1 MSRIEDVLPLS
12 PLQEGLLFLSRYDD
26 PAGDDVYVVQFRFDI
41 AGPLD
46 ADRMRAAA
54 EALLARHPNLRA
66 GFRHQRRE
74 GRPVQ
79 VVPRAV
85 QLPWRNVDLSALP
98 EAERAAETERLLAA
112 DRADRFDPATP
123 PLMRFT
129 LLRLGPAAHR
139 LVFTHHHLL
148 LDGWSMGLLI
158 KELFALY
165 GGGADPSALPG
176 TTPYRDYLAW
186 LARQDGD
193 TARTA
198 WRAALDG
205 LDEGTLVAGPA
216 RGRATGTPDELVT
229 DLPED
234 LVAALVARSRADG
247 LTLNTLVQGAW
258 GLLVG
263 HLTGRDDVTFGEIV
277 SGRPADL
284 PGAERMV
291 GMFANA
297 LPVRLR
303 TAPGE
308 PLSAAL
314 HRLQDQHAELM
325 PHQHLGLAA
334 VQSLAEPAEL
344 FDTMVIF
351 ENYPLDPDTLQVTAG
366 DIRLTE
372 VGEHAA
378 THYPLCLMV
387 VPGSPF
393 RLRLSYRTDL
403 YDRDTVAALAARLT
417 GLLELLAQGLDRTP
431 ASVDPLPAAE
441 RWDLLVA
448 RNDTARPLP
457 ETCLP
462 ELFAAQARRSP
473 DAPAV
478 VAAGETLTYA
488 ELDRRSARLAR
499 RLSALGAGPETH
511 VALLLPRTH
520 DLPAALLAVLR
531 SGAGYAPLDPDH
543 PAERIGQVLDDVR
556 PVCLLTT
563 ADLATELPRDIP
575 VLCLDEPAP
584 DAPEAEPVAPAPDHT
599 AYVLHTSGSTGRPK
613 GVVVPHRALTNFLT
627 DLTERVPLGPGDRM
641 LAVTTVS
648 FDIAALEL
656 YLPLITG
663 ATVVLADRDTVLD
676 PQALAEA
683 VTSCGATV
691 MQATPTLWRTLVPDH
706 AEALAG
712 LRVLTGGEPLPEDL
726 AAHLT
731 AAAAEVTNLY
741 GPTETTIWSTAAPVR
756 PGTPVTIGRPMV
768 NTRVYVLDGALRPV
782 PVGVRG
788 ELYVAGA
795 GVARGYAGRAGLTAE
810 RFVADPFSGGG
821 GRMYRTGDVVAWR
834 ADGVLEFAGR
844 SDGQV
849 KIRGF
854 RVETAEIETVL
865 RAHPAVSEAAVVALP
880 DAHGGRHLAGYVV
893 PAAGAEDR
901 RAREAAQER
910 EWREVYDTLYRDDPD
925 NPYAAWNS
933 SYDGA
938 PIAVAE
944 MEEWRAAAVAR
955 IGALGPGRVL
965 EVGVGNGL
973 LLRELAARSE
983 CY

>member
-26 PAGDDVYVVQFRFDI
+26 PVGDDVYVVQFRFDI

-112 DRADRFDPATP
+112 DRADRFDPAAP

-165 GGGADPSALPG
+165 GSGANASALPG

-205 LDEGTLVAGPA
+205 LDEGTLVAGPI

-234 LVAALVARSRADG
+234 LVAALLARSRADG

-263 HLTGRDDVTFGEIV
+263 HLTGRDDVTFGAIV

-531 SGAGYAPLDPDH
+531 SGAGYVPLDPDH

-575 VLCLDEPAP
+575 VLRLDEPAS
-584 DAPEAEPVAPAPDHT
+584 DAPEADPVAPAPDHT

-683 VTSCGATV
+683 VTACGATV

-741 GPTETTIWSTAAPVR
+741 GPTETTIWSTATPVH
-756 PGTPVTIGRPMV
+756 PGTPVTIGQPM
-768 NTRVYVLDGALRPV
+768 A
-782 PVGVRG
+782 
-788 ELYVAGA
+788 
-795 GVARGYAGRAGLTAE
+795 
-810 RFVADPFSGGG
+810 
-821 GRMYRTGDVVAWR
+821 
-834 ADGVLEFAGR
+834 
-844 SDGQV
+844 
-849 KIRGF
+849 
-854 RVETAEIETVL
+854 
-865 RAHPAVSEAAVVALP
+865 
-880 DAHGGRHLAGYVV
+880 
-893 PAAGAEDR
+893 
-901 RAREAAQER
+901 
-910 EWREVYDTLYRDDPD
+910 
-925 NPYAAWNS
+925 
-933 SYDGA
+933 
-938 PIAVAE
+938 
-944 MEEWRAAAVAR
+944 
-955 IGALGPGRVL
+955 
-965 EVGVGNGL
+965 
-973 LLRELAARSE
+973 
-983 CY
+983 